1 MIKKVDKQLLILTII
16 LFSIGLI
23 MIYSASNVTAFMVN
37 ETTPWRYFIREIF
50 FMSIGLIGSVF
61 LLIVPFKGYYKLSQI
76 VSLLLGAI
84 IFILIM
90 WGTVTNGATNWIG
103 FKNLGIQPSEFLKI
117 TSIVFIAFYYERNS
131 KYQDNKY
138 RMITPLVL
146 GGVMTFL
153 IIAQKDWGTALIYAS
168 IIIFMFF
175 FSNASKRIKL
185 DVLKILVVFLIF
197 GVCLIAFAGD
207 KILGDKIERF
217 NFNAPCDRYLT
228 DGNQLC
234 NGFIAINGGGLF
246 GKGLG
251 NSTQKYLY
259 LPEPY
264 TDFIFAIF
272 VEELGLVGAIGLFIL
287 YLLLIVR
294 IVVIGKK
301 ASKDSYT
308 LLCYAIAFY
317 IFIHIAVNIGGV
329 LGIIPMT
336 GVTLPFLSYGGSI
349 CLSMIAALTVVQKV
363 CIETKKSVKRV

>member
-1 MIKKVDKQLLILTII
+1 MIKKIDKQLLILTII
-16 LFSIGLI
+16 LFSVGLV

-37 ETTPWRYFIREIF
+37 ETTPWRYFIREMIF
-50 FMSIGLIGSVF
+50 MTVGLFGAMILLMTPFKKYYRWSLFFTLLFAGLIFCLV
-61 LLIVPFKGYYKLSQI
+61 V
-76 VSLLLGAI
+76 
-84 IFILIM
+84 

-103 FKNLGIQPSEFLKI
+103 YKGLGIQPSEFVKI
-117 TSIVFIAFYYERNS
+117 ASIPLFAFYYEKNK
-131 KYQDNKY
+131 KYQDNKI
-138 RMITPLVL
+138 RMITPLIL
-146 GGVMTFL
+146 GMIITIL
-153 IIAQKDWGTALIYAS
+153 IVAQKDWGTAVIYAS
-168 IIIFMFF
+168 IVIFMFF
-175 FSNASKRIKL
+175 FSNASKKIKVDIFKKGL
-185 DVLKILVVFLIF
+185 VLLVFGILL
-197 GVCLIAFAGD
+197 LTFAGD
-207 KILGDKIERF
+207 KILGDKIARF

-234 NGFIAINGGGLF
+234 NGFIAMNGGGLF

-272 VEELGLVGAIGLFIL
+272 VEELGLIGATGLFIL

-301 ASKDSYT
+301 SNKESYT
-308 LLCYAIAFY
+308 LMCYTIAFY
-317 IFIHIAVNIGGV
+317 IFIHIAVNLGGV

-349 CLSMIAALTVVQKV
+349 CISIIAALTIVQKIA
-363 CIETKKSVKRV
+363 IETKKNVNKA

>member
-1 MIKKVDKQLLILTII
+1 MIKRIDKQLLILTII

-37 ETTPWRYFIREIF
+37 ETTPWRYFIRELA
-50 FMSIGLIGSVF
+50 FMVLGLLGSIF
-61 LLIVPFKGYYKLSQI
+61 LLLIPFKWYYKC
-76 VSLLLGAI
+76 SLFISFSFGLVIFALI
-84 IFILIM
+84 I

-117 TSIVFIAFYYERNS
+117 SSIVFIALYYERNR
-131 KYQDNKY
+131 KHQDNKF
-138 RMITPLVL
+138 RMLVPLIL
-146 GGVMTFL
+146 GGAMTLL
-153 IIAQKDWGTALIYAS
+153 IILQNDWGTAVIYAS
-168 IIIFMFF
+168 IVVFMFF
-175 FSNASKRIKL
+175 FSNASKKIKI
-185 DVLKILVVFLIF
+185 DILKMGIVFLIF
-197 GVCLIAFAGD
+197 STCFFAFAGD
-207 KILGDKIERF
+207 KLLGDKIERF

-234 NGFIAINGGGLF
+234 NGFIAMNGGGLF

-301 ASKDSYT
+301 ANKESYT
-308 LLCYAIAFY
+308 LLCYSIAFY

-329 LGIIPMT
+329 IGIIPMT

-349 CLSMIAALTVVQKV
+349 CISMITALTIVQKV
-363 CIETKKSVKRV
+363 CIETKRSVKRA

>member
-1 MIKKVDKQLLILTII
+1 MIKKIDKQLLILTII
-16 LFSIGLI
+16 LFSVGLV

-37 ETTPWRYFIREIF
+37 ETTPWRYFIREIIFMTAGLFGAMILLMTPFKKYYRWSLF
-50 FMSIGLIGSVF
+50 FTLLFAGLIFCLV
-61 LLIVPFKGYYKLSQI
+61 V
-76 VSLLLGAI
+76 
-84 IFILIM
+84 

-103 FKNLGIQPSEFLKI
+103 YKGLGIQPSEFVKI
-117 TSIVFIAFYYERNS
+117 ASIPLFAFYYEKNK
-131 KYQDNKY
+131 KYQDNKI
-138 RMITPLVL
+138 RMITPLIL
-146 GGVMTFL
+146 GMIITLL
-153 IIAQKDWGTALIYAS
+153 IVAQKDWGTAVIYAS
-168 IIIFMFF
+168 IVIFMFF
-175 FSNASKRIKL
+175 FSNASKKIKVDIFKKGL
-185 DVLKILVVFLIF
+185 VLLAFGILL
-197 GVCLIAFAGD
+197 LTFAGD
-207 KILGDKIERF
+207 KILGDKIARF

-234 NGFIAINGGGLF
+234 NGFIAMNGGGLF

-272 VEELGLVGAIGLFIL
+272 VEELGLLGAVGLLIL

-301 ASKDSYT
+301 TTKESYT
-308 LLCYAIAFY
+308 LMCYTIAFY
-317 IFIHIAVNIGGV
+317 IFIHIAVNLGGV

-349 CLSMIAALTVVQKV
+349 CISIIAALTIVQKV
-363 CIETKKSVKRV
+363 AIETKRSVNKV

>member
-1 MIKKVDKQLLILTII
+1 MIKKIDKQLLILTII

-37 ETTPWRYFIREIF
+37 ESTPWRYFIREII
-50 FMSIGLIGSVF
+50 FMTAGLIGSII
-61 LLIVPFKGYYKLSQI
+61 LMIIPFKGYYKLS
-76 VSLLLGAI
+76 LLTTLFFAGAI
-84 IFILIM
+84 FCLIV

-103 FKNLGIQPSEFLKI
+103 YKGLGIQPSEFIKI
-117 TSIVFIAFYYERNS
+117 TSIPLFALYYEKNR
-131 KYQDNKY
+131 KYQDNKI
-138 RMITPLVL
+138 RMITPLIL
-146 GGVMTFL
+146 GMIITIL
-153 IIAQKDWGTALIYAS
+153 IIAQKDWGTAVIYAS
-168 IIIFMFF
+168 IVIFMFF
-175 FSNASKRIKL
+175 FSNASKKIKL
-185 DVLKILVVFLIF
+185 DIFKKGLVLLVFGIL
-197 GVCLIAFAGD
+197 LIAFAGD

-234 NGFIAINGGGLF
+234 NGFIAMNGGGLF

-272 VEELGLVGAIGLFIL
+272 VEELGLVGAVGLFIL

-301 ASKDSYT
+301 SNKESHTLMCYT
-308 LLCYAIAFY
+308 IAFY
-317 IFIHIAVNIGGV
+317 IFIHIAINIGGV

-349 CLSMIAALTVVQKV
+349 CVSIIAALTIVQKV
-363 CIETKKSVKRV
+363 AIETKKSVNKM